1 MFLAYNLLL
10 RFKFFSRLN
19 SLLSNFF
26 AQKTLNALFNR
37 NDNEANHRNNLL
49 INMARGN
56 QRDLARAK
64 NLKKQQEDAKKK
76 KKEGN
81 KTQRME
87 SDADAIRA
95 KQQRKA
101 EEAAAKAAK

>member
-1 MFLAYNLLL
+1 
-10 RFKFFSRLN
+10 
-19 SLLSNFF
+19 
-26 AQKTLNALFNR
+26 
-37 NDNEANHRNNLL
+37 
-49 INMARGN
+49 MARGN

-64 NLKKQQEDAKKK
+64 NMKKQEEANKAK

-81 KTQRME
+81 KTKRME

-101 EEAAAKAAK
+101 EEAAAKLQK

>member
-1 MFLAYNLLL
+1 MP
-10 RFKFFSRLN
+10 KN
-19 SLLSNFF
+19 SNCS
-26 AQKTLNALFNR
+26 FNS
-37 NDNEANHRNNLL
+37 NDNEANHGNNSL
-49 INMARGN
+49 IKMARGN

-87 SDADAIRA
+87 NDADAIRA

>member
-1 MFLAYNLLL
+1 
-10 RFKFFSRLN
+10 
-19 SLLSNFF
+19 
-26 AQKTLNALFNR
+26 
-37 NDNEANHRNNLL
+37 
-49 INMARGN
+49 MARGN

-64 NLKKQQEDAKKK
+64 NLKKQQENAKSK
-76 KKEGN
+76 KKEGS